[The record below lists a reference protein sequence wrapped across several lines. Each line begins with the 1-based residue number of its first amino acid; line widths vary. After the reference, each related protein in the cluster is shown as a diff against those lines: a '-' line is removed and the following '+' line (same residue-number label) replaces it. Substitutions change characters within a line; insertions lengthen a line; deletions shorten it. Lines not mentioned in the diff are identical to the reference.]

1 MVVPFRRRLGYFR
14 ATMSEEPTQDQ
25 RPVDVYEV
33 FGVMLS
39 QLAEIAWTKLGLRP
53 DLATRRIE
61 RDLDQARVTIDL
73 IGQIVDLLEP
83 KLDDEDKRQVRNL
96 VSDLKMNYVN
106 QSQA

>member
-1 MVVPFRRRLGYFR
+1 
-14 ATMSEEPTQDQ
+14 MSEEQAQEQ

-33 FGVMLS
+33 FTMILG

-61 RDLDQARVTIDL
+61 KDLEQARVTIDV
-73 IGQIVDLLEP
+73 IVQLARVLEA

-96 VSDLKMNYVN
+96 VSDLKMNFVT